1 MSIIPPSTAPKGV
14 SSIGEI
20 AKLLAHLIGPALTIL
35 ATASAFSPTI
45 AAQVIVAILAGI
57 PLYWVAA
64 AKYKAAISFA
74 VVVVQGVLAWFGPSW
89 GWGHPSWQSWVALL
103 VSALVAGGV
112 LVIPN
117 ATAKVFVGPGFT
129 PFPAPSGAV
138 AAVISDPA
146 ATKANAAAVAA
157 VQKKTGVGQSL

>member
-1 MSIIPPSTAPKGV
+1 MSTPTLTPPAGV
-14 SSIGEI
+14 STVGEI

-74 VVVVQGVLAWFGPSW
+74 VVIVQGVLAWFGPTW
-89 GWGHPSWQSWVALL
+89 GWGHPTWQSWIALL
-103 VSALVAGGV
+103 VSGLVAGGV

-117 ATAKVFVGPGFT
+117 APAKAIIGAVTVPD
-129 PFPAPSGAV
+129 PAPA
-138 AAVISDPA
+138 
-146 ATKANAAAVAA
+146 KAAA
-157 VQKKTGVGQSL
+157 KKTGTASL